1 MQHLPVEQLRSRA
14 LPRVQPRVVRSHH
27 LSARQHLL
35 LSPVEQRRRLSQLLL
50 RVGLL
55 SPRSLLSLG

>member
-27 LSARQHLL
+27 LSVRQHLL
-35 LSPVEQRRRLSQLLL
+35 LSPVEQRHRLSQLLL
-50 RVGLL
+50 RVGL
-55 SPRSLLSLG
+55 RSLRSLG